1 MGKKEIMPLR
11 NRRRYPSSRRG
22 SPSQTRN
29 QRKRVYSMVK
39 TALLVVAL
47 LIGWVLCMRLFLA
60 DWVHPAEQHITG
72 TAYAASIMGEDT
84 TWA

>member
-1 MGKKEIMPLR
+1 MAK
-11 NRRRYPSSRRG
+11 RRTHK
-22 SPSQTRN
+22 TRN
-29 QRKRVYSMVK
+29 QLKREAVK
-39 TALLVVAL
+39 TAIMVVAL
-47 LIGWVLCMRLFLA
+47 FIGWVLCMHLFLA

>member
-1 MGKKEIMPLR
+1 MAK
-11 NRRRYPSSRRG
+11 RG
-22 SPSQTRN
+22 THKTRN
-29 QRKRVYSMVK
+29 QLKREAVK
-39 TALLVVAL
+39 IAVMVVAL
-47 LIGWVLCMRLFLA
+47 LIGWVLCMHLFLA